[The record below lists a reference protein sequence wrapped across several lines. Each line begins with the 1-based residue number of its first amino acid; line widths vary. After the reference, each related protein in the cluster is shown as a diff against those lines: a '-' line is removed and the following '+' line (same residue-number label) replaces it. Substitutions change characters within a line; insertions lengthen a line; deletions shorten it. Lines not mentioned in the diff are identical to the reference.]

1 MEAYTIKDKIIL
13 VTGAS
18 RGIGRAIAVEAARR
32 GAKAVVINYK
42 SGGVEAR
49 ETARLVEEA
58 GARALAYR
66 ADIASWSQAK
76 SMVDSVIG
84 ELGGLD
90 VVVNNAGIL
99 RPKPFREMDPSD
111 WEEMFKVHVFG
122 SMNIARA
129 AIDYMREGVIVNI
142 SSVLALRPEEEA
154 SHYSAAKAALVAW
167 SIALA
172 RELAPHIRVFTVL
185 PGGVDTRMAR
195 AWGSL
200 DWVEEQV
207 PLARLARPQE
217 IAKLVMD
224 AVENPYITGDI
235 LTISGGL
242 L

>member
-1 MEAYTIKDKIIL
+1 MEAYTIKGRVVL

-18 RGIGRAIAVEAARR
+18 RGIGRAIALEAARR
-32 GAKAVVINYK
+32 GASAVAINYR
-42 SGGVEAR
+42 SSAAEAG
-49 ETARLVEEA
+49 EVARLVEEA
-58 GARALAYR
+58 GARALTYR
-66 ADIASWSQAK
+66 ADVSSWSQAK
-76 SMVDSVIG
+76 AMVDSIAR
-84 ELGGLD
+84 ELGGVD

-99 RPKPFREMDPSD
+99 RPKPFREMEPGD
-111 WEEMFKVHVFG
+111 WEDMFRVHVFG
-122 SMNIARA
+122 SMNVVRA
-129 AIDYMREGVIVNI
+129 AIEYMETGVIVNI

-167 SIALA
+167 SMALA
-172 RELAPHIRVFTVL
+172 RELAPSIRVFTVL

-195 AWGSL
+195 AWGSM

-207 PLARLARPQE
+207 PLARLAKPWE
-217 IAKLVMD
+217 VAKLVLD